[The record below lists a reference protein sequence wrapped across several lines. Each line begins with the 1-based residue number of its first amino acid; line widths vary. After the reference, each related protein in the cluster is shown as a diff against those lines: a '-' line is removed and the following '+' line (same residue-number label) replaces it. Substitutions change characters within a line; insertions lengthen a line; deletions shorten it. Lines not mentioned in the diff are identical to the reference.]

1 MRKKKTLQEEES
13 RVCPGALLMTTGGG
27 TEPLEMLPLRNA
39 EAALLSEGIRIV
51 ENVAGSLHH
60 LELHLGG
67 KDEEN
72 GKMPLVCIPG

>member
-1 MRKKKTLQEEES
+1 MSWGSADDDRS
-13 RVCPGALLMTTGGG
+13 GI
-27 TEPLEMLPLRNA
+27 EPLEMLPLRNA